1 MIVEDKNKRSAYH
14 RLINRSGSGFSR
26 RFTNRRLPVS
36 AVEQMKHKPYGG
48 MGYEQKRTDTS
59 VQE

>member
-1 MIVEDKNKRSAYH
+1 MIVEDKNKRNAYH

-48 MGYEQKRTDTS
+48 IYEQEHTNTS